1 MSIKDLAAFGGPPQF
16 CAPLHVGA
24 PNVGDRHALMARIE
38 AMLDRNWLTNDGP
51 LVKEFEERIC
61 DITGATHAVVV
72 ANGTLG
78 LQLMAAAAELT
89 GEIVVPSYTFIATAH
104 ALRFQGL
111 RPVFCDVDRQTHTVD
126 PAAAASAIT
135 ERTSAIF
142 GVHLWGNVCD
152 VDALDAVARSQD
164 IDVFYDAAH
173 AFGCGRSDAMV
184 GRFGRAEVF
193 SFHATKFI
201 NSFEGGA
208 VTTDDGDLAERLRLL
223 RNFGF
228 AGYDSV
234 QYLGTN
240 AKMTEVCA
248 AMGLTSLDNMDAV
261 IERNRANL
269 DAYRRA
275 LCGVPGVHVVE
286 PLDQVAHNFQY
297 VVIEIDPQ
305 IAGIDRDQVVAALW
319 AENVRA
325 RKYFAPG
332 CHRSEPYASENS
344 STQTLAVTEELSDWV
359 AVLPTGLSVTPD
371 MASSVGDLVRSMVG
385 RAADLHALAS
395 SSVDSALT

>member
-1 MSIKDLAAFGGPPQF
+1 MNESIKDLAALGGSPAF
-16 CAPLHVGA
+16 SAPLHVGA
-24 PNVGDRHALMARIE
+24 PNVGDRNALMARIE

-61 DITGATHAVVV
+61 DVTGAAHAVVV
-72 ANGTLG
+72 ANATLG
-78 LQLMAAAAELT
+78 LQLMAAAAELD
-89 GEIVVPSYTFIATAH
+89 GEVVVPSYTFIATAH

-111 RPVFCDVDRQTHTVD
+111 RPVFCDVDRRTHNID

-142 GVHLWGNVCD
+142 GVHLWGNACD
-152 VDALDAVARSQD
+152 VDALDAVARSHD

-208 VTTDDGDLAERLRLL
+208 VTTDDGDLAERLRML

-228 AGYDSV
+228 TGYDSV

-248 AMGLTSLDNMDAV
+248 AMGLTSLDNMATV

-269 DAYRRA
+269 DAYRLA
-275 LCGVPGVHVVE
+275 LSGVPGVDVVE
-286 PLDQVAHNFQY
+286 PLDQAAHNHQY
-297 VVIEIDPQ
+297 VVIEIDPE
-305 IAGIDRDQVVAALW
+305 IAGIDRDCVVDALW

-325 RKYFAPG
+325 RKYFTPG

-344 STQTLAVTEELSDWV
+344 PPQPLPVTEELSERV
-359 AVLPTGLSVTPD
+359 AVLPTGLAVTPD
-371 MASSVGDLVRSMVG
+371 MAATVGDLVRAIVD
-385 RAADLHALAS
+385 RAADLRALEP
-395 SSVDSALT
+395 TG